1 MLPILLKS
9 TKLDLT
15 ILPDSFWYQFAK
27 DLIVYQT
34 DASIVYSSLYKLE
47 LIDTENV
54 LAGYH
59 YYAKDDEKFNSYDKT
74 PGAWLSGQSRT
85 FKIDSNKILDC
96 KNIYIFGSRFTVTM
110 GIGDS

>member
-1 MLPILLKS
+1 M
-9 TKLDLT
+9 
-15 ILPDSFWYQFAK
+15 
-27 DLIVYQT
+27 
-34 DASIVYSSLYKLE
+34 
-47 LIDTENV
+47 IDTENV